1 MLLWTF
7 MQTFL
12 CRDKLLNLFVYPR
25 LPWEFSIVV
34 VFLRQDFIVYPKA
47 TLEFQ
52 TLLSQPPRAGIRH
65 APQAHQG
72 SCLVS
77 LWGFYIYLDCG
88 VGGWGTHTC
97 GGQVTTEGVIS
108 LLSLS
113 VPGVKL
119 RSQAGQR
126 GLSPHPTSLLPVFLF
141 SHFCFLCY
149 SQVIIADSRSWKFR
163 VVLSSKSLIVLE
175 SRCRSLIHMY
185 VYVNEIE

>member
-1 MLLWTF
+1 

-97 GGQVTTEGVIS
+97 GGQVTTEGVICPRGQTWVTGWAEGPLSTPNFSPASFS
-108 LLSLS
+108 LFSL
-113 VPGVKL
+113 
-119 RSQAGQR
+119 
-126 GLSPHPTSLLPVFLF
+126 LLPVL
-141 SHFCFLCY
+141 
-149 SQVIIADSRSWKFR
+149 
-163 VVLSSKSLIVLE
+163 
-175 SRCRSLIHMY
+175 
-185 VYVNEIE
+185 